1 MFDIV
6 MSYANQTQEVGAG
19 VYVVSFIFAVI
30 NLVALAKIFIKAGQ
44 PGWAVIIPYYNLVCL
59 FRIAYGKGIKW
70 LLLFVPIL
78 NIIAGIMVYVRL
90 GQRFGKGTGF
100 ILGLLFL
107 SPIFLIILAFDD
119 SYYMGPDESAFL

>member
-59 FRIAYGKGIKW
+59 FRIAYGKG
-70 LLLFVPIL
+70 
-78 NIIAGIMVYVRL
+78 
-90 GQRFGKGTGF
+90 TGF